1 MKAQGKKAK
10 GSRLERKIAELYRRQ
25 GFDAVRMPM
34 SGAMGG
40 HMSGDIA
47 FRYLVPF
54 KVEVKNQETVKI
66 WEWWRQAQEQA
77 SINEEP
83 VLFFS
88 GNHRP
93 ILATVDA
100 EYLIR
105 LQAIQELNK

>member
-10 GSRLERKIAELYRRQ
+10 GSRLERKIAELYRHH
-25 GFDAVRMPM
+25 GFEAVRMPM

-54 KVEVKNQETVKI
+54 KVEVKNQETVSI
-66 WEWWRQAQEQA
+66 WKWWRQTQEQVG
-77 SINEEP
+77 INQEP

-93 ILATVDA
+93 ILATVNAD
-100 EYLIR
+100 YLVR
-105 LQAIQELNK
+105 LQAIEELNH